1 MRGSS
6 GTCSIDDPHRLVAK
20 ERAPV
25 SVYLAGPITGLS
37 YSEVV
42 GWRAM
47 VVEHLAASAPH
58 VRCIDP
64 MRAKQHLADIA
75 EIGAFGHAGGLLDG
89 HAVVSRDLFD
99 VKRVDVLLMN
109 LAGARQ
115 TSIGCMVELGW
126 ARAHGKF
133 ILVVLPDAER
143 GTTAG
148 TGAAVNPH
156 DHLFVH
162 ELASAVVGDLDAAL
176 AVLETM

>member
-1 MRGSS
+1 
-6 GTCSIDDPHRLVAK
+6 
-20 ERAPV
+20 V

-37 YSEVV
+37 YGDAI
-42 GWRAM
+42 GWRET
-47 VVEHLAASAPH
+47 VVRHLAVSAPH

-64 MRAKQHLADIA
+64 MRAKQHLAPIA
-75 EIGAFGHAGGLLDG
+75 EIGAFGHEGGLLDG

-109 LAGARQ
+109 LAGAQQ

-143 GTTAG
+143 AS
-148 TGAAVNPH
+148 AAVSGLAANPH
-156 DHLFVH
+156 DHLFVR
-162 ELASAVVGDLDAAL
+162 EVASAVVGDLGAAL
-176 AVLETM
+176 ALLETM